1 MMGNTVHPKPLYF
14 FERVFMQKISIQ
26 TAYVQGQKLKSKFPA
41 TGAEFILKNI
51 KPLLIGQ
58 KLVAVFNSKFDI
70 DIADFNESD
79 VLSPNNRNMYNWEN
93 AFIFEIGK
101 NLLSID
107 FSAYYCY
114 EIGLNS
120 HDVSSCVDIQNLTIK
135 EISKFKDAYMN
146 ISFLYNDILG
156 CEIQNIYPILSE
168 NNLYLSAVVLDLDNG
183 YSIVIRKDIDNPR
196 IEVISSKF
204 IADKNWSVDE

>member
-1 MMGNTVHPKPLYF
+1 MGNTVHPKPLHL
-14 FERVFMQKISIQ
+14 FERFFMQKISIQ
-26 TAYVQGQKLKSKFPA
+26 TAYVKGQKLKSKFPA
-41 TGAEFILKNI
+41 AGAEFILKSI
-51 KPLLIGQ
+51 KPLLIGE
-58 KLVAVFNSKFDI
+58 KLVAVFNSKFDL

-79 VLSPNNRNMYNWEN
+79 VLSPNNRNMYNWEK

-101 NLLSID
+101 NLLSVD

-135 EISKFKDAYMN
+135 EISKYKDAYMN

-156 CEIQNIYPILSE
+156 CKIQNIYPILSE
-168 NNLYLSAVVLDLDNG
+168 DNLYLSVVVLDLDNG
-183 YSIVIRKDIDNPR
+183 YSVVIRKDIDNPR
-196 IEVISSKF
+196 MEVLPSKF

>member
-1 MMGNTVHPKPLYF
+1 
-14 FERVFMQKISIQ
+14 MQKISIQ

-41 TGAEFILKNI
+41 TGAEFILKSI

-107 FSAYYCY
+107 FSAY
-114 EIGLNS
+114 
-120 HDVSSCVDIQNLTIK
+120 
-135 EISKFKDAYMN
+135 
-146 ISFLYNDILG
+146 
-156 CEIQNIYPILSE
+156 
-168 NNLYLSAVVLDLDNG
+168 
-183 YSIVIRKDIDNPR
+183 
-196 IEVISSKF
+196 
-204 IADKNWSVDE
+204 